1 MKNSY
6 NGKYFSFWVYLTF
19 IMENIMTNK
28 GTYRTA
34 LDKRI
39 KAGRVF
45 LNDKTKL
52 VSSYDETTEYA
63 VVKVGK
69 NYVILTEDDVLI
81 IT

>member
-45 LNDKTKL
+45 LNDKTRL
-52 VSSYDETTEYA
+52 VLHYDETDNYA
-63 VVKVGK
+63 VVKIGK
-69 NYVILTEDDVLI
+69 KYVILTEDDILI